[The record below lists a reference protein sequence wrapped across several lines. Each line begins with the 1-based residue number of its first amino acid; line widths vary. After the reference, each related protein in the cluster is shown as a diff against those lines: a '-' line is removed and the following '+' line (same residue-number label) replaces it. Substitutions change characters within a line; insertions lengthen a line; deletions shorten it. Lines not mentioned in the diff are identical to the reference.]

1 MISEAEP
8 TRRVPAEKY
17 VITPPRANVSTPG
30 IIPTCLKQYG
40 NETIPAPT
48 ITTTRLKIDPFIDP
62 GFTLSETNL
71 IGVDNICFKE
81 GVPPKLGCLDGSKGP
96 SLSPCA

>member
-1 MISEAEP
+1 MISEADP

-17 VITPPRANVSTPG
+17 VIRPPSANVSTPG

-40 NETIPAPT
+40 NDTIPAPT

-62 GFTLSETNL
+62 GFTLSETYFN
-71 IGVDNICFKE
+71 GVDNICLNE
-81 GVPPKLGCLDGSKGP
+81 GVPAKLGCSEARSARRGP
-96 SLSPCA
+96 SLS